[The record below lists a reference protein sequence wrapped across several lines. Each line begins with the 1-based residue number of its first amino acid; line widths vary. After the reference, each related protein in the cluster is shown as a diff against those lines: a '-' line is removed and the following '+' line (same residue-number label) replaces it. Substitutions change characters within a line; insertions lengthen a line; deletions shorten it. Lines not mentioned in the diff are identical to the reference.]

1 MDKPS
6 ILLLLCSISVVVKYV
21 RCVDTQL
28 PLLTLISMDG
38 FRYDYLD
45 KFTREEV
52 PNFYYMMEN
61 GAKAAHVHNI
71 FPSVTLPSHMTLLS
85 GLYAENHG
93 VVHNRFYDPLYN
105 MSYDL
110 FDFLANKDPRFFDN
124 GQETIWTTNQKN
136 GDDRNSGSVLF
147 PAGVTAVKGI
157 VPRLIPCA
165 FYDNTSIT
173 WEQRVDTLIKWFT
186 DKYKPINLGLLYFD
200 EPDMTGHKNG
210 PSVSKGGEL
219 YNVILKLDKILGNFI
234 RKLNESHLLDKMNI
248 ILTADHG
255 MVQWNGKYVNLDHLV
270 DRNLYTTASNGR
282 NDIVVQI
289 YPKKGISMNWK
300 GKKRIFCRVMM
311 RIGKVEPDGKTLRSG
326 PSFSEIQV
334 LPWGL
339 TFFYIHL

>member
-1 MDKPS
+1 
-6 ILLLLCSISVVVKYV
+6 
-21 RCVDTQL
+21 
-28 PLLTLISMDG
+28 
-38 FRYDYLD
+38 
-45 KFTREEV
+45 
-52 PNFYYMMEN
+52 
-61 GAKAAHVHNI
+61 
-71 FPSVTLPSHMTLLS
+71 
-85 GLYAENHG
+85 
-93 VVHNRFYDPLYN
+93 
-105 MSYDL
+105 
-110 FDFLANKDPRFFDN
+110 
-124 GQETIWTTNQKN
+124 
-136 GDDRNSGSVLF
+136 
-147 PAGVTAVKGI
+147 
-157 VPRLIPCA
+157 
-165 FYDNTSIT
+165 
-173 WEQRVDTLIKWFT
+173 
-186 DKYKPINLGLLYFD
+186 
-200 EPDMTGHKNG
+200 MTGHKNG

-339 TFFYIHL
+339 TFFYIHLWPCDWLFFCLSTWPWFLDVIQYFIHVCLAWCCVATLHY

>member
-1 MDKPS
+1 MRHASLYSTYSYHSFVFEWASKRNLLPWNYWRITNEMDKPS

-147 PAGVTAVKGI
+147 PSWGYSCKRNSA
-157 VPRLIPCA
+157 A
-165 FYDNTSIT
+165 F
-173 WEQRVDTLIKWFT
+173 DT
-186 DKYKPINLGLLYFD
+186 
-200 EPDMTGHKNG
+200 MC
-210 PSVSKGGEL
+210 
-219 YNVILKLDKILGNFI
+219 IL
-234 RKLNESHLLDKMNI
+234 
-248 ILTADHG
+248 
-255 MVQWNGKYVNLDHLV
+255 W
-270 DRNLYTTASNGR
+270 
-282 NDIVVQI
+282 
-289 YPKKGISMNWK
+289 
-300 GKKRIFCRVMM
+300 
-311 RIGKVEPDGKTLRSG
+311 
-326 PSFSEIQV
+326 
-334 LPWGL
+334 
-339 TFFYIHL
+339 